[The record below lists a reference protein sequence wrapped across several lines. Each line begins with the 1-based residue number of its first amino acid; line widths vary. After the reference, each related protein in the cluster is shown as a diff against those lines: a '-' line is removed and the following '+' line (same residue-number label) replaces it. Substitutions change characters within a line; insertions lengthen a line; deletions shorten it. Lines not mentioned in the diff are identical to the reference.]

1 MLKCVVKGNKWAEIN
16 DWGVFWEFVHTVLS
30 VITHTHIY
38 TPDGKM
44 EMSLEELLM

>member
-1 MLKCVVKGNKWAEIN
+1 MI
-16 DWGVFWEFVHTVLS
+16 GVYFGSLYTLLS